1 MRNLIQQRPI
11 LTFFILAFAIGF
23 LATALRVHNPG
34 LVLEFLQHVKDTR
47 TAPNII
53 TGVPFALE
61 NPLFWTF
68 YLFPAAPTIAA
79 LIIIG
84 LGWGK
89 AGYIDLLD
97 RLRPWRDG
105 VSARQGITVYLMIM
119 AVFLSM
125 AGFVFVKVGLE
136 DSPEA
141 LQHVLDRYGG
151 QAVSIYAMLLVS
163 PLLGPGGL
171 LEEIGWRG
179 YALPI
184 LLKRYSSPLTAS
196 VVLGLIWGA
205 WHFPRDFAILW
216 EGGAAFEQMFGDY
229 TGYILN
235 RAWWFF
241 GVIMS
246 TIIITYVYNLTGGS
260 VLSAIVV
267 HNIGNE
273 LSVGLTLFTAAH
285 FEFLSFQVSI
295 QDVLSIGTAII
306 ILLVAGP
313 NLGKGVR
320 WFATDQPNKP
330 AG

>member
-105 VSARQGITVYLMIM
+105 VSARQGITVYLMVM

-246 TIIITYVYNLTGGS
+246 TIIIQTNRWHSILFIQKLKLPFNILQNNFSILRIIFIIDVKEHVN
-260 VLSAIVV
+260 VLRSDFC
-267 HNIGNE
+267 E
-273 LSVGLTLFTAAH
+273 C
-285 FEFLSFQVSI
+285 
-295 QDVLSIGTAII
+295 
-306 ILLVAGP
+306 ILLEYTFI
-313 NLGKGVR
+313 LSEDK
-320 WFATDQPNKP
+320 
-330 AG
+330 